1 MAVRRIDGSWR
12 WWLAVGLSGCLI
24 ATACGGDGGEQ
35 PSPAAEPAETTAPAG
50 ESAPAEPD
58 DSGTETDDAPAATT
72 DGAAEEVEEQEL
84 LVAPVDTTTTTTTTP
99 PDDDEEEA
107 PAAGTEE
114 GEDEVVTEQLVEP
127 VPQRGGT
134 LRVAVLAEGDGL
146 NPAANNFSG
155 PVYVTAF
162 SLFDPLTY
170 YDPQGNWVPV
180 LAESWTKIGDGT
192 QWQMKLREGIRF
204 HDGTEFDA
212 DDVVAT
218 FNAQL
223 ADPALSVAFKP
234 GFDPDQPIVKIDEY
248 TVQYQ
253 GVRPAG
259 RLPIAFA
266 SQFGMIMPS
275 EWLERAASDPT
286 LNQMPVGT
294 GPFMIESRIRDEKT
308 VLVRNPDYWAADM
321 IDIYLDRIEIEPITD
336 NTIAAQ
342 RLIAGELDLVVVSG
356 ADAILTLREAAD
368 QGVRTVENPRSEE
381 TLMIMNSASP
391 VFSDIRARQALTFA
405 TDQDLYVELIRQG
418 TAQAAHTM
426 FHPDLIWRNPDVV
439 QETNMPERAGPL
451 VAAHCTDFPV
461 HCTDGRI
468 DMRVGVPGPSV
479 EADRTVDLLVATWG
493 EFFNLDTKVAH
504 VNELI
509 VDIVLGSFDVALA
522 FTFGAVD
529 PDNDTIFMECGSI
542 GFIALNFARYCDEE
556 RDGLLYEQ
564 RRIDD
569 LDRRVEIWHRIQEI
583 NRDAYTYIFLT
594 HDNWTVGVRDN
605 VQNLCGQVGP
615 TGDPLFCNNQ
625 GRIWLNQLWLS

>member
-1 MAVRRIDGSWR
+1 MAARRINRLWR
-12 WWLAVGLSGCLI
+12 WWFAVALAFCLT
-24 ATACGGDGGEQ
+24 ASACGGGEEQ
-35 PSPAAEPAETTAPAG
+35 PSPAADSSVPAVET
-50 ESAPAEPD
+50 APAEPA
-58 DSGTETDDAPAATT
+58 DSGTATGEAPAPAETEES
-72 DGAAEEVEEQEL
+72 GAGGEEEQEL
-84 LVAPVDTTTTTTTTP
+84 LVAPVDTTTTTTTP
-99 PDDDEEEA
+99 PDDDSEEA
-107 PAAGTEE
+107 PVDGTDE
-114 GEDEVVTEQLVEP
+114 GVEEVVTDGPAEP
-127 VPQRGGT
+127 GPQRGGT

-155 PVYVTAF
+155 PVYVTAY

-170 YDPQGNWVPV
+170 YDTQGNWVPF

-204 HDGTEFDA
+204 HDGTELDA

-223 ADPALSVAFKP
+223 ADPTLSVAFKP
-234 GFDPDQPIVKIDEY
+234 GFDPDQPIVKIDDY
-248 TVQYQ
+248 TVQYK

-259 RLPIAFA
+259 RLPIAFT
-266 SQFGMIMPS
+266 SQLGMVMPS

-294 GPFMIESRIRDEKT
+294 GPFMIESRVRDEKT

-321 IDIYLDRIEIEPITD
+321 IDTYLDRIEIEPITD
-336 NTIAAQ
+336 NTVAAQ

-356 ADAILTLREAAD
+356 ADAILTLRDAAD
-368 QGVRTVENPRSEE
+368 QGVRTIENQRSEE
-381 TLMIMNSASP
+381 TLMIMNSASR

-405 TDQDLYVELIRQG
+405 TDQDLYVDLIRQG

-426 FHPDLIWRNPDVV
+426 FHPDLIWRNPDVM
-439 QETNMPERAGPL
+439 QETNMPEWAGPL
-451 VAAHCTDFPV
+451 VAAHCADFGA
-461 HCTDGRI
+461 HCTDGKI
-468 DMRVGVPGPSV
+468 NVRVGIPGPSV
-479 EADRTVDLLVATWG
+479 EADRTVDLLAATWG
-493 EFFNLDTKVAH
+493 EYFNLETKVAH

-509 VDIVLGSFDVALA
+509 VDIVLGNFDVALA

-529 PDNDTIFMECGSI
+529 PDNDSIFMECGSI

-556 RDGLLYEQ
+556 RDVLLYEQ

-583 NRDAYTYIFLT
+583 NRDAYIYIYLT

-605 VQNLCGQVGP
+605 VQNLCGQIGP
-615 TGDPLFCNNQ
+615 EGDPLFCNNQ

>member
-1 MAVRRIDGSWR
+1 MAARRIDRSWR
-12 WWLAVGLSGCLI
+12 WWLAVALALCLI
-24 ATACGGDGGEQ
+24 ATACGGGGDA
-35 PSPAAEPAETTAPAG
+35 PTSAATAPA
-50 ESAPAEPD
+50 EETAPAEPAG
-58 DSGTETDDAPAATT
+58 SGAETDEAPAATA
-72 DGAAEEVEEQEL
+72 DGAVEEVEEQEL
-84 LVAPVDTTTTTTTTP
+84 LVAPVDTTTTTTTP
-99 PDDDEEEA
+99 SDPDDEEA
-107 PAAGTEE
+107 PAPDTQEEEAGA
-114 GEDEVVTEQLVEP
+114 DEPGVP

-204 HDGTEFDA
+204 HDGTELDA

-248 TVQYQ
+248 TVQYK

-259 RLPIAFA
+259 RLPIAFT

-294 GPFMIESRIRDEKT
+294 GPFMIESRVLDEKT

-356 ADAILTLREAAD
+356 ADAILALREAAD
-368 QGVRTVENPRSEE
+368 QGVRTVENQRSEE

-451 VAAHCTDFPV
+451 VAAHCADFGA
-461 HCTDGRI
+461 HCTDGKI
-468 DMRVGVPGPSV
+468 NMRVGVPGPSV

-493 EFFNLDTKVAH
+493 EFFNLETKVAH
-504 VNELI
+504 VDELI
-509 VDIVLGSFDVALA
+509 IDIVLGSFDVALA

-529 PDNDTIFMECGSI
+529 PDNDVIFMECGSI

-569 LDRRVEIWHRIQEI
+569 LDRRVEIWHRIQEM
-583 NRDAYTYIFLT
+583 NRDAYTYIYLT

-605 VQNLCGQVGP
+605 VQNLCGQVSP
-615 TGDPLFCNNQ
+615 DRVEMFCNNQ